1 MPIRGRDLRST
12 SQVPVAR
19 SRQGRAATVA
29 AMDVIVCQC
38 GRVVHGETEAAVV
51 AAMRAHL
58 GAEHPQLA
66 GATQEVDLRAM
77 VEPQGE
83 AEPV

>member
-1 MPIRGRDLRST
+1 
-12 SQVPVAR
+12 
-19 SRQGRAATVA
+19 
-29 AMDVIVCQC
+29 MDVIVCQC
-38 GRVVHGETEAAVV
+38 GRVVHGETEDAVI

-58 GAEHPQLA
+58 GAEHPLLA
-66 GATQEVDLRAM
+66 AATQEADLLAM